1 MIHLMSMLLRLQENE
16 GYSSRINRIQENLY
30 TQEPHLAH
38 LLQLHGVGVDMLAR
52 EKEKQLRCACVR
64 RERPTSSWFLTAV
77 KFIGRVSC
85 NFAGRQ
91 SGMCIIINLVVV
103 IV

>member
-52 EKEKQLRCACVR
+52 EKEKQLRYACVR
-64 RERPTSSWFLTAV
+64 RERPTSSWFLAAV
-77 KFIGRVSC
+77 VLMRRVSC
-85 NFAGRQ
+85 NFAERQ
-91 SGMCIIINLVVV
+91 SIIHILICVMT
-103 IV
+103 